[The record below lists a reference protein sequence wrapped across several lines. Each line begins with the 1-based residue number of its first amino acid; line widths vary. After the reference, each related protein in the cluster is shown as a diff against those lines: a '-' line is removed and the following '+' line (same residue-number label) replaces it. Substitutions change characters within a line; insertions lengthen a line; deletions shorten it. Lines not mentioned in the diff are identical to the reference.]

1 MTSPLALPPT
11 GAEAA
16 EDFAFVW
23 RWLLLGMA
31 TGGWAGF
38 LVGGV
43 GGRIAMFVL
52 RLTSS
57 DSVRGTQSDDG
68 FTIGQ
73 LSGATVFLLAV
84 TTVLGMVVGVALVCA
99 RSQMPG
105 SAGAVLIVLAAGTLG
120 ASQIIKPN
128 GVDFTRLAPLPLA
141 CAMFTLIPLGGAA
154 LTLWITARWSVWWWQ
169 NPRRTVLAALPL
181 VLVVPT
187 FFVSIPFI
195 VVSLA
200 IGGMALRVGRLRQA
214 LTNRIGTIVVMMLA
228 GAILVAASVA
238 LVSDIAEIV

>member
-52 RLTSS
+52 RLTST

-73 LSGATVFLLAV
+73 LSGATVFLL
-84 TTVLGMVVGVALVCA
+84 
-99 RSQMPG
+99 S
-105 SAGAVLIVLAAGTLG
+105 LIHI
-120 ASQIIKPN
+120 SEP
-128 GVDFTRLAPLPLA
+128 TRPY
-141 CAMFTLIPLGGAA
+141 
-154 LTLWITARWSVWWWQ
+154 
-169 NPRRTVLAALPL
+169 
-181 VLVVPT
+181 
-187 FFVSIPFI
+187 
-195 VVSLA
+195 
-200 IGGMALRVGRLRQA
+200 
-214 LTNRIGTIVVMMLA
+214 
-228 GAILVAASVA
+228 
-238 LVSDIAEIV
+238 